1 MIARTWHGAVPAEKA
16 DAYFDYLLQT
26 GVPGLKGTKGNL
38 GVYVL
43 RRIEGSRAHFFMISL
58 WESREAIRAFA
69 GDDIERARYY
79 PEDAEF
85 LLALQPQ
92 VTHYEVLLGPEHEL
106 PTG

>member
-16 DAYFDYLLQT
+16 DAYFDYLMRT
-26 GVPGLKGTKGNL
+26 GVPGLKGTKGNR

-43 RRIEGSRAHFFMISL
+43 RRNEGDQAHFFMISL

-79 PEDAEF
+79 PEDEAF
-85 LLALQPQ
+85 LLELEPH
-92 VTHYEVLLGPEHEL
+92 VTHYEVLLGPEEDML
-106 PTG
+106 GG